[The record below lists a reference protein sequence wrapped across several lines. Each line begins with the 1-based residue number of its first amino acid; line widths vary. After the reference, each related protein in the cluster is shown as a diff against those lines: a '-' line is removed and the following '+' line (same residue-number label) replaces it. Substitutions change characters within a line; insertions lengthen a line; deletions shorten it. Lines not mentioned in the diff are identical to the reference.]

1 MGKTY
6 TLKQQAVLVFIGKGS
21 GYLINI
27 AIPIILVRLFTQEQ
41 FGFYRQYLLIA
52 GTIVPILGFQLYNSL
67 FYFYPLSKTKQ
78 EQMELMSQTFFIIL
92 AIGIIFV
99 AGFLL
104 LKNPVLGFIGN
115 SSISDIYTWAGLYTG
130 FTLMGFG
137 LQNLFIIEGK
147 ANLAMLYSIGAQLIR
162 VCLLFTA
169 IILFGTVRAAVISL
183 ALYETINTVLLFCY
197 LFCLYRISVFKISLN
212 NIYRQFKYAL
222 PMAMSQFVGTIGQQ
236 ADKLILI
243 ALFTAGDFA
252 VYAVGNFRIPML
264 TMLYD
269 SVGNVI
275 LRQISRYSTSRD
287 NNRKTLVLWKKMIV
301 KNATLTI
308 PTVVLCFV
316 MAHPIITLLFGDQ
329 YVAGVKIF
337 RIFLL
342 VLLVQML
349 GYGYIVRGYAK
360 ITIIFL
366 ANLAKMIFT
375 VSVGYL
381 LIKHFGIIGA
391 AVTFLLGF
399 VINAAI
405 QLFRSKQILEVSWSE
420 FLPWKDFALI
430 ASLSALPA
438 LGPFLLCRMDLS
450 KVVHI
455 AGSLLFYLPAAY
467 LLMMAF
473 KYVPKP
479 IPANIR
485 LYFGMTQ

>member
-1 MGKTY
+1 
-6 TLKQQAVLVFIGKGS
+6 
-21 GYLINI
+21 
-27 AIPIILVRLFTQEQ
+27 
-41 FGFYRQYLLIA
+41 
-52 GTIVPILGFQLYNSL
+52 
-67 FYFYPLSKTKQ
+67 
-78 EQMELMSQTFFIIL
+78 
-92 AIGIIFV
+92 
-99 AGFLL
+99 
-104 LKNPVLGFIGN
+104 
-115 SSISDIYTWAGLYTG
+115 
-130 FTLMGFG
+130 
-137 LQNLFIIEGK
+137 
-147 ANLAMLYSIGAQLIR
+147 MLYSIGAQLIR

-183 ALYETINTVLLFCY
+183 ALYETINTVFLFCY
-197 LFCLYRISVFKISLN
+197 LFCLYRISVFKISLV
-212 NIYRQFKYAL
+212 NIYRQLKYTL
-222 PMAMSQFVGTIGQQ
+222 PMTMSCIVGTIGQQ
-236 ADKLILI
+236 ADKLILTV
-243 ALFTAGDFA
+243 LFTASDFA

-287 NNRKTLVLWKKMIV
+287 DKRKTLVLWQKMIV

-360 ITIIFL
+360 TTIIFL

-405 QLFRSKQILEVSWSE
+405 QLFKSKQILEVGWSE

-450 KVVHI
+450 KIVRI

-485 LYFGMTQ
+485 LYLGMTQ